1 MAAHPVPSK
10 GFPAISS
17 LRSSSH
23 RSRLSL
29 RGTLLA
35 AGARSGRPAAPRAL
49 HMTSARALHTRMRI
63 YADICKWLDEVEMVR
78 AEKLVPG
85 TGIRSLHLRDMQPV
99 RTVPHTICS
108 PICTYAA
115 VRRPYAVKPILIVRS
130 RLPRHRLRFA
140 DTRSDGSSSSTSRR
154 AANPVL
160 PGQRL
165 RPCQLRRDV

>member
-35 AGARSGRPAAPRAL
+35 ARARSGRPAAPRAL

-115 VRRPYAVKPILIVRS
+115 VRRPYAVKPILIVNPCLS
-130 RLPRHRLRFA
+130 VCPPP
-140 DTRSDGSSSSTSRR
+140 TSSLSHEE
-154 AANPVL
+154 VI
-160 PGQRL
+160 
-165 RPCQLRRDV
+165 